1 MFAKEG
7 YIALRESTPCIEK
20 KDLRKP
26 LLRNNAI
33 ITIVN

>member
-7 YIALRESTPCIEK
+7 CIASRESTPYIEK